1 MMRPVGSI
9 ERAAV
14 HQIPWADRC
23 ATVRLSVRIVV
34 VVTDAERGVGD
45 LVANGVDALTL
56 RDSSPAGVTPRPDT
70 GHPTRPRQVS
80 RRHPSLFRRVG
91 VAPFAG
97 DVVSRLELHLA
108 EFLPRRRLVIA
119 SVDADDEF
127 G

>member
-80 RRHPSLFRRVG
+80 RRHPSLFPR
-91 VAPFAG
+91 AWLPPFAG
-97 DVVSRLELHLA
+97 DVLPPLSLHLA
-108 EFLPRRRLVIA
+108 ESLPRPRPP
-119 SVDADDEF
+119 
-127 G
+127 